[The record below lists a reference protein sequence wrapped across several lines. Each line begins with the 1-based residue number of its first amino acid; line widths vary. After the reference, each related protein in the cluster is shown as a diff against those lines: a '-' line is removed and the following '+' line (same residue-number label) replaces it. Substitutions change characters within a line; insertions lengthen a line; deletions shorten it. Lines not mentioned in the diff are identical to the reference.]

1 MSVINKNKKAYFEYS
16 ILEDYVAGIS
26 LLGSEVK
33 SIKAS
38 KVSISEAYCYIHNN
52 EMFIKGM
59 HVAEYKQS
67 GKYQNHDPIRERK
80 LLLNKVEIIKIGD
93 KINQKGMTLI
103 PLNIHTTK
111 TGLIKIKIGLCK
123 GKKLYDKRQSL
134 KEKDIKRDLERG
146 L

>member
-1 MSVINKNKKAYFEYS
+1 MNIKNKKAYFEYS
-16 ILEDYVAGIS
+16 VLEDYIAGIS

-52 EMFIKGM
+52 EILIKGM

-67 GKYQNHDPIRERK
+67 GKYQNHNPIRERK
-80 LLLNKVEIIKIGD
+80 LLLNKSEIIKVGD
-93 KINQKGMTLI
+93 KIAQKGMTLI
-103 PLNIHTTK
+103 PLNIYTTK
-111 TGLIKIKIGLCK
+111 TGLIKVKVGLCK

-146 L
+146 I